1 MDKYPAGLWAKT
13 KCFRVLSSVFTKDCE
28 SFVLSRMKHS
38 YRNIKPI
45 VIINDNTKDCICKIP
60 NETLTGFIDDTS
72 MEAQLL
78 CLQVKQSAD
87 YQIKKTKIQNSNK
100 TSEQKRK
107 AIEYLNTSK

>member
-13 KCFRVLSSVFTKDCE
+13 KCFRVVKSVFTKDCE
-28 SFVLSRMKHS
+28 SFILSRMKHS

-45 VIINDNTKDCICKIP
+45 VIIDDNTKDCICKIP
-60 NETLTGFIDDTS
+60 NETLTGFIDDS
-72 MEAQLL
+72 SLEAQLL

-107 AIEYLNTSK
+107 EIDKLKV

>member
-1 MDKYPAGLWAKT
+1 MDKYPPGLWAKT
-13 KCFRVLSSVFTKDCE
+13 KYFRVLSSVFTKECE
-28 SFVLSRMKHS
+28 SFILSRMKHS

-45 VIINDNTKDCICKIP
+45 VIIDDNTKDCICKIP
-60 NETLTGFIDDTS
+60 NETLTGFIDDS
-72 MEAQLL
+72 SLEAQLL

-107 AIEYLNTSK
+107 EIDKL

>member
-13 KCFRVLSSVFTKDCE
+13 KCFQVVKSVFTKECE
-28 SFVLSRMKHS
+28 LFILSRMRHS

-45 VIINDNTKDCICKIP
+45 VIIDDNTKECICKRP

-78 CLQVKQSAD
+78 CMQVKQSAD
-87 YQIKKTKIQNSNK
+87 YQIQKTKIQNSNK
-100 TSEQKRK
+100 SNPEKIK
-107 AIEYLNTSK
+107 AIDKLIKKD